1 MGLNGRYETVRVVM
15 KGIRWTIGSAT
26 QGKAP
31 TTADLLTKMLAT
43 CRSSLLAGF
52 ALRCGRAHENDTS
65 ITTE

>member
-1 MGLNGRYETVRVVM
+1 M